1 MKRLK
6 IPLIYISSFLASTLP
21 VLIYFFVNM
30 DKYVK
35 TVPDRVKLCFGGII
49 ALGIVILKVIGK
61 LKVPSRLVGFGIVF
75 VLCYLFNALLQD
87 LMVFS
92 LLALVGELLDLGFQ
106 IYLEKHKKDKENEK
120 AAQKTAEAVERVLN
134 GRV

>member
-21 VLIYFFVNM
+21 VLIYFFINM

-35 TVPDRVKLCFGGII
+35 TIPDRVKLSFGGII
-49 ALGIVILKVIGK
+49 VLGIVVLKVLGK
-61 LKVPSRLVGFGIVF
+61 LKAPSRLIGFGIVF
-75 VLCYLFNALLQD
+75 ILCYLLEALIQD

-92 LLALVGELLDLGFQ
+92 FLAFIGELLDLCFQ
-106 IYLEKHKKDKENEK
+106 VYLKKHKKDKENEK
-120 AAQKTAEAVERVLN
+120 AAQKTAEAIEKVLN